1 VSAGVLRMPRL
12 SDSMSEATIVAWLK
26 QPGEAFVRG
35 EPLVEVETDKATVVY
50 EAEADGLLAEILVSE
65 GATASLGEPIARLG
79 REGGGDEPQTT
90 IVEPAAAV
98 ESRPAVDSVQRLVE
112 PRAPAAAH
120 LAPAHPAP
128 AHPAPEARAKAT
140 PVARRTA
147 VQLGVALHGLT
158 GTGPGGRI
166 RRMDVVRAER
176 SARPSET
183 NDLKGPT
190 TVVPLSTT
198 GETIARRMTQSRS
211 EIPSFEVVVQA
222 DMTTIVGLR
231 KDAADLVETVP
242 SVNDFVVKA
251 VAAALREY
259 PAFNSSFIDGRCE
272 RHGRVNVGVAVA
284 TDDALLVPAVMDA
297 DVKPLAV
304 IAGETRDLVAQARA
318 RRLTPETLTAST
330 FTVSNLG
337 MFDVRS
343 FTAVINPPQ
352 VAILAVG
359 AVARTPAETAMGG
372 VTFRDV
378 ATLTLTS
385 DHRAVYG
392 ADAARFLGRIRQLLE
407 HPLALV
413 L

>member
-1 VSAGVLRMPRL
+1 MPRL
-12 SDSMSEATIVAWLK
+12 SDSMEEATIVAWLK
-26 QPGEAFVRG
+26 QPGEAFARG

-50 EAEADGLLAEILVSE
+50 EAEADGVLAEILVSE
-65 GATASLGEPIARLG
+65 GATAALGEPIARLDG
-79 REGGGDEPQTT
+79 DRGGDESQAMSEEPKAA
-90 IVEPAAAV
+90 VEPARVA
-98 ESRPAVDSVQRLVE
+98 E
-112 PRAPAAAH
+112 PRVPAAAQA
-120 LAPAHPAP
+120 APAYREPA
-128 AHPAPEARAKAT
+128 ARARAT

-147 VQLGVALHGLT
+147 VELGVALHGLT

-166 RRMDVVRAER
+166 RQLDVLRAGR
-176 SARPSET
+176 AARPSET
-183 NDLKGPT
+183 SDLKGAT

-222 DMTTIVGLR
+222 DMTTIVDLR

-251 VAAALREY
+251 VAAALRDY
-259 PAFNSSFIDGRCE
+259 PAFNSSFVDGRSE

-284 TDDALLVPAVMDA
+284 TEDALLVPAVMDA
-297 DVKPLAV
+297 DAKPLAI
-304 IAGETRDLVAQARA
+304 IAAETRDLVARA
-318 RRLTPETLTAST
+318 RGRQLTPDELTAST

-343 FTAVINPPQ
+343 FTAVINAPQ

-359 AVARTPAETAMGG
+359 AVARTPAETDTGG

-407 HPLALV
+407 HPLAL
-413 L
+413 LL

>member
-1 VSAGVLRMPRL
+1 MPRL

-26 QPGEAFVRG
+26 QPGDKFQRG

-50 EAEADGLLAEILVSE
+50 EAEADGLLTEILVSE
-65 GATASLGEPIARLG
+65 GVSAALGEPIARLG
-79 REGGGDEPQTT
+79 GDDGDAPPATVEMAEATEP
-90 IVEPAAAV
+90 VAEPSASVAAQV
-98 ESRPAVDSVQRLVE
+98 GPAQ
-112 PRAPAAAH
+112 
-120 LAPAHPAP
+120 PAP
-128 AHPAPEARAKAT
+128 ASRARAT

-166 RRMDVVRAER
+166 RQLDVLRAGS

-190 TVVPLSTT
+190 TVAPLSTT
-198 GETIARRMTQSRS
+198 GETIARRMTQSRL
-211 EIPSFEVVVQA
+211 EIPSFEVVMQA
-222 DMTTIVGLR
+222 DMTTVVDLR
-231 KDAADLVETVP
+231 RDAAEIVETVP

-251 VAAALREY
+251 VAAALRDH
-259 PAFNSSFIDGRCE
+259 PAFNASFVDGRSE
-272 RHGRVNVGVAVA
+272 RHGRVNVGIAVA
-284 TDDALLVPAVMDA
+284 TEDALLVPAVLDT
-297 DVKPLAV
+297 DVKPLAA
-304 IAGETRDLVAQARA
+304 IAAETRDLVARARA
-318 RRLTPETLTAST
+318 RRLTPDELAAST

-337 MFDVRS
+337 MFAVSS
-343 FTAVINPPQ
+343 FTAVINAPQ

-359 AVARTPAETAMGG
+359 GVTRTPVETAAGG

-378 ATLTLTS
+378 VTLTLTS

-392 ADAARFLGRIRQLLE
+392 ADAARFLARIRQLLE

>member
-1 VSAGVLRMPRL
+1 MPRL

-26 QPGEAFVRG
+26 QPGETFHRG

-65 GATASLGEPIARLG
+65 GVTAPLGEPIARLG
-79 REGGGDEPQTT
+79 GDDGDEPATT
-90 IVEPAAAV
+90 IEEVEATTETMEPAV
-98 ESRPAVDSVQRLVE
+98 ESDASVSAQ
-112 PRAPAAAH
+112 
-120 LAPAHPAP
+120 PAP
-128 AHPAPEARAKAT
+128 AHPAPVSRARAT

-166 RRMDVVRAER
+166 RQVDVLRVGS

-198 GETIARRMTQSRS
+198 GETIARRMTLSRS

-222 DMTTIVGLR
+222 DMTTIVDLR
-231 KDAADLVETVP
+231 KDAVELVEAVP

-259 PAFNSSFIDGRCE
+259 PAFNSSFVGGRCE

-297 DVKPLAV
+297 DTKALAV
-304 IAGETRDLVAQARA
+304 IAAETRDLVARARS
-318 RRLTPETLTAST
+318 RRLTPEELTAST

-343 FTAVINPPQ
+343 FTAVINAPQ

-359 AVARTPAETAMGG
+359 AVTRTPIESATGG
-372 VTFRDV
+372 SAFRDV

-392 ADAARFLGRIRQLLE
+392 ADAARFLGRVRQLLE